1 VPSRWALSGAVFF
14 VMISAFLTPFQR
26 GLFVGDETKYGEVVR
41 EMRIGGSFFLPT
53 LGGVP
58 FTHKPPLHFWLIDL
72 LTYALGL
79 YSTWAFVLPSL
90 AAFAFLLYLTWRMGG
105 PLAAFICGTSL
116 LVWGSA
122 QSARMDVGFTAFI
135 VLAVWMMRRVFDQN
149 DSRALGIAGLSLA
162 IATLIKGPMAPVIG
176 IVLFLLEAWRRR
188 SFPRTRYVPAVAAIV
203 VIPLLWFV
211 PAMMLG
217 GDAYTHEVI
226 VKQTVGRAF
235 ASWVHQAPPWFYLLH
250 MPAILFPWFLLAL
263 AALRGANRFHL
274 SWIIA
279 VLVPYSLMSSKLDV
293 YMMALIPP
301 VALMIAELVER
312 GGKWTQPLNLAM
324 LALIAVLGV
333 AALLA
338 LPRFPDANLPGVKAM
353 FVILS
358 TAAVIGLIVSMARRD
373 LSTLVVGIVP
383 LVAFVYAA
391 IALMPLANAVATP
404 QPLVAA
410 LLKQNVPPEQMA
422 LYTCPHL
429 WSRNF
434 PRQLERVRYVDAD
447 KLGQPALI
455 ATSRAHA
462 NEIASTLSNYRKVD
476 EVRMIGKWFDV
487 YRR

>member
-1 VPSRWALSGAVFF
+1 MPSRRALSGAVFF

-72 LTYALGL
+72 LTYVLGL

-90 AAFAFLLYLTWRMGG
+90 AAHVFLLYLMWRMGG
-105 PLAAFICGTSL
+105 PLAAFITGASL
-116 LVWGSA
+116 LIWGSA
-122 QSARMDVGFTAFI
+122 QTARMDVGFTAFI
-135 VLAVWMMRRVFDQN
+135 VLAVWMMRRVFEEN
-149 DSRALGIAGLSLA
+149 DSGALGIAGLSLA

-176 IVLFLLEAWRRR
+176 IVFFLLEAWRRR

-211 PAMMLG
+211 PAIMLG

-235 ASWVHQAPPWFYLLH
+235 GSWVHQAPPWFYLLH

-263 AALRGANRFHL
+263 AALRGANRFYL

-312 GGKWTQPLNLAM
+312 GDKWTQPLNLAM
-324 LALIAVLGV
+324 LALIGALGV

-338 LPRFPDANLPGVKAM
+338 LPRFPEANLPGVKTM

-358 TAAVIGLIVSMARRD
+358 MAAVIGLIVSMVRRD

-383 LVAFVYAA
+383 LLAFVYAA
-391 IALMPLANAVATP
+391 IALMPLANDVATP
-404 QPLVAA
+404 QPLIAA

-447 KLGQPALI
+447 KLGQAALI

>member
-1 VPSRWALSGAVFF
+1 MPSRRALSGAVFF
-14 VMISAFLTPFQR
+14 VVISAFLTPFQR

-53 LGGVP
+53 LGGLP

-90 AAFAFLLYLTWRMGG
+90 AAFVFLLYLMWRMGG
-105 PLAAFICGTSL
+105 PLAAFISGASL
-116 LVWGSA
+116 LIWGSA
-122 QSARMDVGFTAFI
+122 QTARMDVGFNAFI
-135 VLAVWMMRRVFDQN
+135 VLAVWMMRRVFDEN
-149 DSRALGIAGLSLA
+149 DSGALGIAGVSLA

-188 SFPRTRYVPAVAAIV
+188 AFPRTRYVPAVAAIV

-211 PAMMLG
+211 LAMMLG
-217 GDAYTHEVI
+217 GDAYTHELI

-263 AALRGANRFHL
+263 AALRGANRFYL
-274 SWIIA
+274 SWTIA

-301 VALMIAELVER
+301 VALMIAEFVER
-312 GGKWTQPLNLAM
+312 GDKWTQPLNLAM
-324 LALIAVLGV
+324 LALITVFGV
-333 AALLA
+333 MALFA
-338 LPRFPDANLPGVKAM
+338 LPRFPDANLPRVKTM

-358 TAAVIGLIVSMARRD
+358 IAAVIGLIVTMVRRD

-383 LVAFVYAA
+383 IVAFVYAA

-404 QPLVAA
+404 QPLIAA

-422 LYTCPHL
+422 LYSCPHL

-447 KLGQPALI
+447 TLGQPALI
-455 ATSRAHA
+455 ATSRLHA

>member
-1 VPSRWALSGAVFF
+1 VA
-14 VMISAFLTPFQR
+14 ISAFLTPFQR

-41 EMRIGGSFFLPT
+41 EMRAGGSFFLPT

-58 FTHKPPLHFWLIDL
+58 FTNKPPLHFWLIDL
-72 LTYALGL
+72 LTVPLGL

-90 AAFAFLLYLTWRMGG
+90 SAFILLLYLMWRMGG
-105 PLAAFICGTSL
+105 ALAAFICGTSL

-135 VLAVWMMRRVFDQN
+135 VLAAWMLRRFFDEH
-149 DSRALGIAGLSLA
+149 DSGALVIAGLSLA

-176 IVLFLLEAWRRR
+176 IILFLLEAWRRR
-188 SFPRTRYVPAVAAIV
+188 SVPRTRYLPAVAAMI
-203 VIPLLWFV
+203 VIPLMWFV
-211 PAMMLG
+211 PAMIVG
-217 GDAYTHEVI
+217 GDTFTHEVI

-263 AALRGANRFHL
+263 AALRGANRFYL
-274 SWIIA
+274 NWILA

-301 VALMIAELVER
+301 VALLIAELVTR
-312 GGKWTQPLNLAM
+312 DDQWTQPLNLAM
-324 LALIAVLGV
+324 LALIAVLGIV
-333 AALLA
+333 ALFA
-338 LPRFPDANLPGVKAM
+338 LPRFPDADLPQVKTM

-358 TAAVIGLIVSMARRD
+358 AAAGIGLVVSIVRRD
-373 LSTLVVGIVP
+373 LSTLIVGIVP

-391 IALMPLANAVATP
+391 VALMPLANAMATP
-404 QPLVAA
+404 QPLIAA

-429 WSRNF
+429 WSRDF
-434 PRQLERVRYVDAD
+434 PRQLEHVHYADAD
-447 KLGQPALI
+447 NLGQPALI

-462 NEIASTLSNYRKVD
+462 NEISSALRNYRKVD